1 MKKAF
6 AIVAL
11 IAAMFVAGNVQA
23 QTTIYAGYAPES
35 FVSGNTSSNYQG
47 FFAGFT
53 KNFGLTKG
61 IGVAAGAEFRM
72 NTRSGQ
78 SSLWILQGSVKE
90 TQVLIDVPIL
100 FNYAININ
108 RDLSITPFVGP
119 MASLALVGQ
128 TKGTDPIFGENT
140 RNWYGDNSTWRR
152 FNLYAVFG
160 ADVKFSQFN
169 LFGGYRLGL
178 LDLNSSD
185 NITLKVNGLFVGLGY
200 TL

>member
-72 NTRSGQ
+72 NTKSGDAFFGFGTGK
-78 SSLWILQGSVKE
+78 S
-90 TQVLIDVPIL
+90 TQARAIPKHQLATVLLHPI
-100 FNYAININ
+100 
-108 RDLSITPFVGP
+108 G
-119 MASLALVGQ
+119 MA
-128 TKGTDPIFGENT
+128 TT
-140 RNWYGDNSTWRR
+140 
-152 FNLYAVFG
+152 
-160 ADVKFSQFN
+160 AD
-169 LFGGYRLGL
+169 
-178 LDLNSSD
+178 
-185 NITLKVNGLFVGLGY
+185 
-200 TL
+200 

>member
-6 AIVAL
+6 VIVAL

-23 QTTIYAGYAPES
+23 QSTIYAGYAPES
-35 FVSGNTSSNYQG
+35 FVSGNSSSNYQG

-61 IGVAAGAEFRM
+61 IGVAAGAQFRM

-78 SSLWILQGSVKE
+78 SSLWILEGSVKE
-90 TQVLIDVPIL
+90 TQLLVDVPIL
-100 FNYAININ
+100 FNYGININ

-140 RNWYGDNSTWRR
+140 SNWYDDKGNLNR

-160 ADVKFSQFN
+160 ADLKFSQFN
-169 LFGGYRLGL
+169 LFAGYRLGL
-178 LDLNSSD
+178 LDLYSNE
-185 NITLKVNGLFVGLGY
+185 NINLKTNGFFVGLGFS
-200 TL
+200 L